1 MICIYH
7 TGLRS
12 ICETLSTYIN
22 ILYTCLSNCNTEK
35 DVLDIVP
42 TLKKWL
48 IGEFLAIVRNL
59 GGKKMF
65 NNKFIFMIIS
75 TPFDKLLQTFPE
87 IMLPTHGV
95 ETFLSFFL
103 SFFLSYFLFYEP
115 GLARFSSYW
124 VCFKTICQKVKP
136 RNQKISEKI
145 SRISI
150 NSNLLFCE
158 KLEKLK
164 YIVGCRGASQLGG
177 SLLEILPRV

>member
-22 ILYTCLSNCNTEK
+22 ILYTCLSNCNTVK

-75 TPFDKLLQTFPE
+75 TPFDKLLLTFPE

-95 ETFLSFFL
+95 QTFLSFF
-103 SFFLSYFLFYEP
+103 FFLSFLLFYEP
-115 GLARFSSYW
+115 DLARFPSYW
-124 VCFKTICQKVKP
+124 VWFKRICQKLKP

-150 NSNLLFCE
+150 NSYLLFCE

-164 YIVGCRGASQLGG
+164 YIVK
-177 SLLEILPRV
+177 E

>member
-103 SFFLSYFLFYEP
+103 SFFLTSFFMNP
-115 GLARFSSYW
+115 VWQDFHHIGFGLKQFAKKW
-124 VCFKTICQKVKP
+124 
-136 RNQKISEKI
+136 N
-145 SRISI
+145 
-150 NSNLLFCE
+150 
-158 KLEKLK
+158 
-164 YIVGCRGASQLGG
+164 RG
-177 SLLEILPRV
+177 IKK